1 MHCGRFVTVVLLFL
15 SLTSFSLA
23 AEKDQHVAPGPIH
36 LDKAGEKWAEKTL
49 KKMSLEEKVGQL
61 FMVRV
66 GVTFTN
72 FDGPEYKFLRDNLRN
87 HHVGGITVTVP
98 VDGPFLLRN
107 QPYETAMLINQLQR
121 DSALPL
127 ITAADFERG
136 LSMRMYGATVFPH
149 AMAFGASGRL
159 DLAEQFGKITAE
171 EARAVG
177 IHWNFFPVADV
188 NSNPANPII
197 NTRSFGEDPDRVS
210 DFVNA
215 YIKGAHEGGMLA
227 TVKHFPGHGDTG
239 TDSHLELA
247 SVSGDESHLEKMELV
262 PFKRAIDGGVDSV
275 MVAHVT
281 VPAIEPDPTLVAT
294 TSRRVTTDLL
304 KEKLGFK
311 GIVITDG
318 LEMNGLMRLYAS
330 GPNPSGAAC
339 VAALK
344 AGNDILLIPPDLDS
358 GYRGVLEAA
367 RSGEIPKAQIDESVL
382 KILKAKASLG
392 LNKSRL
398 VDIDEIGHEV
408 GRQEN
413 IAVGQ
418 KVADAAVT
426 LVREGS
432 PVLPL
437 QRTNVGTH
445 GYVNPYTVVEQ
456 ISNRVVAVLFIEDI
470 RTEAGRT
477 LERSLRARIPD
488 AKVMYVD
495 PRLAGALSDS
505 VLSAVQQAEKVIAAV
520 YVAPVPG
527 KVVRNAN
534 GDLRNT
540 VSLTDDSGNLLRRML
555 QVAGRKTVVIAM
567 GNPYFGEDF
576 PEMQNYLCTFSNT
589 TVSELSAVKALFGEI
604 PINGHLPVTIPTIA
618 DRGQGLSR
626 SQIIGGANSHVL
638 SGSQVQ

>member
-1 MHCGRFVTVVLLFL
+1 M
-15 SLTSFSLA
+15 A
-23 AEKDQHVAPGPIH
+23 AEKEQYLAPGPIH
-36 LDKAGEKWAEKTL
+36 IDKAGEKWAEKTL

-72 FDGPEYKFLRDNLRN
+72 FDSPEYNFLRNNLRS

-121 DSALPL
+121 DSEIPL

-136 LSMRMYGATVFPH
+136 LSMRMYGASVFPH
-149 AMAFGASGRL
+149 AMAFGASGRPE
-159 DLAEQFGKITAE
+159 LAEQFGKITAE

-197 NTRSFGEDPDRVS
+197 NTRSFGEDPNQVS

-215 YIKGAHEGGMLA
+215 YIKGSHEGGMLA

-239 TDSHLELA
+239 TDSHMELA
-247 SVSGDESHLEKMELV
+247 SVNGDEDRLEKVELL
-262 PFKRAIDGGVDSV
+262 PFKRAIEGGVDSV

-330 GPNPSGAAC
+330 SSNPSGAAC

-358 GYRGVLEAA
+358 GYRGVLEAV
-367 RSGEIPKAQIDESVL
+367 RSGEISRKQIDESVL

-392 LNKSRL
+392 LNRARL
-398 VDIDEIGHEV
+398 VDIERIGHEI
-408 GRQEN
+408 GRPEN

-418 KVADAAVT
+418 KVADSAIT

-445 GYVNPYTVVEQ
+445 GYVNPYTVVEH

-477 LERSLRARIPD
+477 FERNLRARIPD

-505 VLSAVQQAEKVIAAV
+505 VISAVQQAEKVIAAV

-527 KVVRNAN
+527 KQVRSAN
-534 GDLRNT
+534 GELRNT
-540 VSLTDDSGNLLRRML
+540 VSLTDDSGNLLHRML
-555 QVAGRKTVVIAM
+555 QVAGAKTVVIAM

-576 PEMQNYLCTFSNT
+576 PEIQNYLCTFSNA

-604 PINGHLPVTIPTIA
+604 PINGHLPVTIPTVA

-626 SQIIGGANSHVL
+626 SQVIGGANTHVL
-638 SGSQVQ
+638 AGSQAQ

>member
-1 MHCGRFVTVVLLFL
+1 MHPGRVVTITLLLL
-15 SLTSFSLA
+15 SLTAIALA
-23 AEKDQHVAPGPIH
+23 ADKNQYLAPGPIH

-72 FDGPEYKFLRDNLRN
+72 FDSPEYKFLRDNLQK

-121 DSALPL
+121 DSQIPL

-136 LSMRMYGATVFPH
+136 LSMRMYGASVFPH

-159 DLAEQFGKITAE
+159 DLAEQFGRITAE

-197 NTRSFGEDPDRVS
+197 NTRSFGEDPDQVS

-247 SVSGDESHLEKMELV
+247 SVSGDEARLEKVELL
-262 PFKRAIDGGVDSV
+262 PFKRAIEEGVDSV

-330 GPNPSGAAC
+330 SPNPSGAAC

-344 AGNDILLIPPDLDS
+344 AGNDILLIPPDLAD

-367 RSGEIPKAQIDESVL
+367 RGGEIPKKQIDDSVL

-392 LNKSRL
+392 LNKTRL
-398 VDIDEIGHEV
+398 VNIDEIGHQV

-437 QRTNVGTH
+437 QRTNVGTR

-456 ISNRVVAVLFIEDI
+456 ISNRVVAVLFIDDI

-477 LERSLRARIPD
+477 FERSLRARIPD

-495 PRLAGALSDS
+495 PRLAGALSES
-505 VLSAVQQAEKVIAAV
+505 VVAAVQQAEKVIAAV

-527 KVVRNAN
+527 KVVRNAS

-540 VSLTDDSGNLLRRML
+540 VSLTDDSGHLLHRML
-555 QVAGRKTVVIAM
+555 EVAGQKTVVVAM
-567 GNPYFGEDF
+567 GNPYFVEDF
-576 PEMQNYLCTFSNT
+576 PEIQNYLCTFSNT
-589 TVSELSAVKALFGEI
+589 TVSETSAIKALFGEI
-604 PINGHLPVTIPTIA
+604 PISGHLPVTIPRVA

-626 SQIIGGANSHVL
+626 SQIAGGGTHVL
-638 SGSQVQ
+638 SSSQVD

>member
-1 MHCGRFVTVVLLFL
+1 MHSGRFVTIVLLFL
-15 SLTSFSLA
+15 SLTSFVLA
-23 AEKDQHVAPGPIH
+23 ADKDQYVAPGPIH

-136 LSMRMYGATVFPH
+136 LSMRMYGASVFPH

-197 NTRSFGEDPDRVS
+197 NTRSFGEDPDQVS

-247 SVSGDESHLEKMELV
+247 SVSGDESRLEKMELV

-330 GPNPSGAAC
+330 SPNPSGAAC

-367 RSGEIPKAQIDESVL
+367 RSGEIPKQQIDESVL

-392 LNKSRL
+392 LNKARL

-418 KVADAAVT
+418 RVADAAVT

-477 LERSLRARIPD
+477 FERSLRARIPD

-505 VLSAVQQAEKVIAAV
+505 VVSAVQQAEKVIAAV

-527 KVVRNAN
+527 KVVRNAS

-555 QVAGRKTVVIAM
+555 QVAGPKTVVIAM

-576 PEMQNYLCTFSNT
+576 PEIQNYLCTFSNT
-589 TVSELSAVKALFGEI
+589 TVSELSAVKALFAEI
-604 PINGHLPVTIPTIA
+604 PISGHLPVTIPTIA

-626 SQIIGGANSHVL
+626 SQIIGGANTHVL